1 MTLIRY
7 IGYMGKYKKHL
18 RHAAHLI
25 LVLGAFLSVTL
36 ILINQVMVTIVPVSA
51 IAGSV
56 DLKKGLDS
64 YALKSDVS
72 TIFVFQPMLLTSSI
86 NAPSNSNKIKLEI
99 VDITI
104 ANAFNHKFLNYNV
117 SRETSLADILKISNF
132 VEMTVHSQ
140 SVIDQGHNIYK
151 NVFWSLLVG
160 FVLSIGVVF
169 LFSMI
174 FIVIDKILLR
184 FFIRYNDNSLSKKIV
199 LLITSVCL
207 MTVVALSISVC
218 FCGLLSGDDGFF
230 NLMAKYPQDVL
241 TTGTPTLYYKITH
254 LLFLI
259 SGSNIVLFRAESLF
273 LNFLAVLFLTYA
285 LVRFYEVKFNANMA
299 LLGRWVFFVL
309 LYISSSFLLIHHTTP
324 DYNVLSKVIV
334 FCQVAILIMLFGNII
349 GNNISRFTLVILLGF
364 LTGFNIFIKFPESV
378 ASTVIILIV
387 LFIIPGKFFKLV
399 TLFII
404 GYLFAL
410 LTYFTLIQHPH
421 DAWMVFNNTMQVAH
435 MLGGHQASEL
445 LLNNFRDIGVCLVQV
460 AVVVSVY
467 HFITCRAKFLS
478 KRLEVLLSGCVVVL
492 LIAIFRS
499 LPLSFPVVIHYLKP
513 LVFSLL
519 CIIGLIIYENIR
531 QNVSR
536 GYEQR
541 KLFKQVNIISVILLV
556 MVYVASVGTDIDIV
570 YHAIFHIPLL
580 CSIIM
585 LQWLILDETVR
596 YKLMLLIILI
606 VSIGII
612 FIKGI
617 IYNSYMYVNLT
628 QQNVPYQIDVTNRVY
643 LDQDTVSGLDLIR
656 NKLYLCGYSNGD
668 YIAGYYN
675 MPALVFALGA
685 RSPVNPWYAV
695 GFNHESTLKVNEF
708 MNSLMSNIVK
718 QHLFI
723 LVDELNKTAEVDL
736 GLNNYTDC
744 GRVDVSP
751 YPALNFSGI
760 KIYKSK

>member
-1 MTLIRY
+1 
-7 IGYMGKYKKHL
+7 
-18 RHAAHLI
+18 
-25 LVLGAFLSVTL
+25 
-36 ILINQVMVTIVPVSA
+36 
-51 IAGSV
+51 
-56 DLKKGLDS
+56 
-64 YALKSDVS
+64 
-72 TIFVFQPMLLTSSI
+72 
-86 NAPSNSNKIKLEI
+86 
-99 VDITI
+99 
-104 ANAFNHKFLNYNV
+104 
-117 SRETSLADILKISNF
+117 
-132 VEMTVHSQ
+132 
-140 SVIDQGHNIYK
+140 
-151 NVFWSLLVG
+151 
-160 FVLSIGVVF
+160 
-169 LFSMI
+169 
-174 FIVIDKILLR
+174 
-184 FFIRYNDNSLSKKIV
+184 
-199 LLITSVCL
+199 
-207 MTVVALSISVC
+207 
-218 FCGLLSGDDGFF
+218 
-230 NLMAKYPQDVL
+230 
-241 TTGTPTLYYKITH
+241 
-254 LLFLI
+254 
-259 SGSNIVLFRAESLF
+259 
-273 LNFLAVLFLTYA
+273 
-285 LVRFYEVKFNANMA
+285 MA

-541 KLFKQVNIISVILLV
+541 KLFKQVNIISVILLA

-570 YHAIFHIPLL
+570 YHAIFHITLL
-580 CSIIM
+580 CIIII
-585 LQWLILDETVR
+585 LQWSVFDTTSR
-596 YKLMLLIILI
+596 YKLTMLTMLNI
-606 VSIGII
+606 VICTI
-612 FIKGI
+612 FVKGI
-617 IYNSYMYVNLT
+617 IYNSYVYENLL
-628 QQNVPYQIDVTNRVY
+628 QQNIPYQIDANNRVY
-643 LDQDTVSGLDLIR
+643 LDSNTVSGLNIIR
-656 NKLYLCGYSNGD
+656 HRLDLCGYNNGNF
-668 YIAGYYN
+668 IVGYYN

-695 GFNHESTLKVNEF
+695 GFNHESTLKVNSF
-708 MNSLMSNIVK
+708 IHSLMSNTVK

-723 LVDELNKTAEVDL
+723 LVDELNETAEVDL
-736 GLNNYTDC
+736 GLNNFTDC
-744 GRVDVSP
+744 GRVDVSS
-751 YPALNFSGI
+751 YPALNFGGI